1 METDQ
6 DNDKRTI
13 LHKAYE
19 KVVYKIRNGGA
30 YIS

>member
-1 METDQ
+1 MEIDQ

-19 KVVYKIRNGGA
+19 KVVYKIKNLA
-30 YIS
+30 A